1 VPSASLKRLYT
12 VLMAERLNPTMRWL
26 PSSRKSCEFCA
37 MAQAPATVDVPAEL
51 PCTRVSVR
59 PRWTMPSAKLRL

>member
-1 VPSASLKRLYT
+1 
-12 VLMAERLNPTMRWL
+12 MAIITRRGGALLGAAALAAGAL
-26 PSSRKSCEFCA
+26 PRGA